1 MPEQLQQVEKDELVQ
16 GKTVLSFNHP
26 TPLWA
31 TWIFRT
37 EFVGNKAL
45 TMYLTGTGA
54 LPPEKVKEW
63 LLIMSIVDFV
73 TWFAA
78 RSIGV
83 KKTQFENLTN
93 D

>member
-1 MPEQLQQVEKDELVQ
+1 MSDQIQQVQQDEIVQ
-16 GKTVLSFNHP
+16 GKTVLSFTHP
-26 TPLWA
+26 TPKWA

-37 EFVGNKAL
+37 EFVANKAL

-63 LLIMSIVDFV
+63 LLIMTIIDFI

-83 KKTQFENLTN
+83 KKTQFEQLTN